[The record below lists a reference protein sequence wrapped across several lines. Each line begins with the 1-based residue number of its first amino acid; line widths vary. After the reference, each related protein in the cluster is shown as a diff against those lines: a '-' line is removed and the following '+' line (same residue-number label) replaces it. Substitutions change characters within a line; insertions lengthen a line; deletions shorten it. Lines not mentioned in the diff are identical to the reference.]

1 MGHGEREADAPQSVF
16 TFDSFFR
23 FLLPVFLTR
32 FTRDTGVRMFYP
44 FLPQIAGGL
53 GISLT
58 TAGALLTV
66 RTLLTVL
73 APIFGHRA
81 GQVGP
86 RKVLRWGFLLQ
97 ASGLTILS
105 IAHGIAVALL
115 AVFLL
120 GISDAI
126 ILPLTQTYVGEHSP
140 KAQRGRALATV
151 EYSWALTGIAIL
163 PIVGWLMSSRGWWV
177 PLRLLALAGALS
189 FLLVSFV
196 FPPDPPRRNED
207 GSRLFAQMKQV
218 WKDPSTA
225 HALIANAF
233 LYVAFESV
241 AVVYGAHLERD
252 FHLDAAQVGQIA
264 SLLGFAEL
272 TGSFTS
278 SMVVDRLRPRRTL
291 LFGLVGLMLGLGM
304 VTFLRGSLL
313 LFTAGLVVLFV
324 LMEYSLVS
332 LIPLLSEQQPGRRAT
347 VLATAPMLASV
358 ARSATDSWSARLFV
372 TRGFSA
378 VGGFALLSVAV
389 GASLVWRGVE
399 ER

>member
-1 MGHGEREADAPQSVF
+1 MGREHREPGATQSIF
-16 TFDSFFR
+16 TASSFYR
-23 FLLPVFLTR
+23 LLLPVFLAR

-44 FLPQIAGGL
+44 FLPQIAKGL

-66 RTLLTVL
+66 RTLLTVM
-73 APIFGHRA
+73 APIFGHYA
-81 GQVGP
+81 GRVGP

-97 ASGLTILS
+97 ASGLLLFS
-105 IAHGIAVALL
+105 VAHGFTLLLL
-115 AVFLL
+115 AVVLL
-120 GISDAI
+120 GLSDSI
-126 ILPLTQTYVGEHSP
+126 ILPLMQTYVGEHSP
-140 KAQRGRALATV
+140 KEQRGRALATV

-163 PIVGWLMSSRGWWV
+163 PAVGWLMSSRGWWV
-177 PLRLLALAGALS
+177 PFRLLALAGVVS

-196 FPPDPPRRNED
+196 FPPDPPREVKNDEHML
-207 GSRLFAQMKQV
+207 SQMKQV

-225 HALIANAF
+225 HALLADAV
-233 LYVAFESV
+233 LYIAFESI
-241 AVVYGAHLERD
+241 AVTYGAHLERD
-252 FHLDAAQVGQIA
+252 FRLDAAQVGRIA

-291 LFGLVGLMLGLGM
+291 LIGLAGM
-304 VTFLRGSLL
+304 MASLAAISVLRGSLL
-313 LFTAGLVVLFV
+313 FFTAVLAVLFV

-332 LIPLLSEQQPGRRAT
+332 IIPLLSEQQPERRAT

-372 TRGFSA
+372 TSGFPA
-378 VGGFALLSVAV
+378 VGGFALLAVATS
-389 GASLVWRGVE
+389 ASLIWRWVE